1 MVVAENAVL
10 LPGQPSRDPTQ
21 ESGQPP
27 QPPSAQLGLV
37 RLEARNAPVDVET
50 TAGGAENVALAST
63 CAVSRSGQVE
73 GPLDGSFFPRYRFS
87 RFTGA
92 WQYLLQQTIPFSL
105 DGHLTG
111 RITVGAGTCA
121 SGRTFRS
128 GSSSSRCGCSHRCS

>member
-1 MVVAENAVL
+1 MVVAEDAVL
-10 LPGQPSRDPTQ
+10 LPGQPEPPPSRDPTQ

-27 QPPSAQLGLV
+27 QPPSAQLGLD

-50 TAGGAENVALAST
+50 TAGGAENVALASST

-92 WQYLLQQTIPFSL
+92 WQYLLQ
-105 DGHLTG
+105 
-111 RITVGAGTCA
+111 
-121 SGRTFRS
+121 
-128 GSSSSRCGCSHRCS
+128 